1 LPDAIPHPAQDV
13 RALAAQFEAAWAAK
27 GVLFKGDSTDDEANA
42 AVARVREVAQKI
54 VALPATDLAMMRLK
68 ARVYLW
74 SESTDFATFAA
85 ENEGNGSPIVRSS
98 RVLPARRRPDDP
110 PQPIA
115 APSSRPAHWPRCQQL
130 PKQASRHAW
139 KRSRSSK
146 LSLPPGRRRT
156 AGFWKRMRPTVRPLN
171 GPAARFPKRSLRPK
185 ATAAKTCGP
194 MAPTADEC
202 CGLSSSPATRMEIKT
217 WTNWP

>member
-85 ENEGNGSPIVRSS
+85 ENEGDGSSESVLISLFRDLGADRPIVASLAS
-98 RVLPARRRPDDP
+98 
-110 PQPIA
+110 QE
-115 APSSRPAHWPRCQQL
+115 
-130 PKQASRHAW
+130 ASR
-139 KRSRSSK
+139 
-146 LSLPPGRRRT
+146 
-156 AGFWKRMRPTVRPLN
+156 
-171 GPAARFPKRSLRPK
+171 
-185 ATAAKTCGP
+185 
-194 MAPTADEC
+194 
-202 CGLSSSPATRMEIKT
+202 
-217 WTNWP
+217 